1 MKYPKEYYATIENEA
16 VEKHVYTWNYVHN
29 ILLGFER
36 P

>member
-16 VEKHVYTWNYVHN
+16 IEKHIQTWKYVN